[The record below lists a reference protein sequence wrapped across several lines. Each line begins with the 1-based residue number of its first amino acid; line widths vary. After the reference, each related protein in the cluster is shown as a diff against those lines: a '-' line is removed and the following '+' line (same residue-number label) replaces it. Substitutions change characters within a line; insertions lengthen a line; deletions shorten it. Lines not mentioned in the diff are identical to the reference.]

1 MLCIDNTLLFLN
13 LSRKAQVVWKRF
25 EEFQRK
31 RQTHLEGSIIGF
43 YPSRDFY
50 SDSSWGVYELRLV
63 DKAEGKYVSLIW
75 DYLKPLQRGTPTNI
89 LDYFEMRP
97 EFTGYSYKPIHYYK
111 SDHMLLSTIKKL
123 HPKMSQYINIMK
135 IK

>member
-1 MLCIDNTLLFLN
+1 MLEIDNTLLFLN
-13 LSRKAQVVWKRF
+13 LSHKAQVVWKRF
-25 EEFQRK
+25 EEFQKK
-31 RQTHLEGSIIGF
+31 RETYLEGTLIGF
-43 YPSRDFY
+43 YPSRDLY
-50 SDSSWGVYELRLV
+50 SDSTWSVYEIRHT
-63 DKAEGKYVSLIW
+63 GSGYQTYVW
-75 DYLKPLQRGTPTNI
+75 DYLKPLQRGTPTNT

-97 EFTGYSYKPIHYYK
+97 EFTGYSYKPIHHYK